1 MRLDHVDTPASGA
14 IAYSLTYP
22 DPKGSTMLKPRTT
35 TPLLVGLFLASVIA
49 ANWMIANVGTPTPNG
64 PHVLPVGFGLSAPSA
79 VYVVGITLVLRDVLQ
94 RRIGWLP
101 TGGII
106 LLGAGMTFLF
116 APALAFASA
125 VAFLVSELVDFAL
138 FSALQ
143 RHGMIL
149 AVAASNAV
157 SIVVDSVVFLS
168 IAFSSLAF
176 MEGQVVGK
184 AWATLVALGVL
195 LALQARRNSV
205 ARRERDTVTA

>member
-1 MRLDHVDTPASGA
+1 MHKHIKAA
-14 IAYSLTYP
+14 
-22 DPKGSTMLKPRTT
+22 TMTT
-35 TPLLVGLFLASVIA
+35 ILVGLFLASVVA

-94 RRIGWLP
+94 RRVGWAP
-101 TGGII
+101 TAALI
-106 LLGAGMTFLF
+106 LVGAGLTFLF

-125 VAFLVSELVDFAL
+125 VAFLVSELVDFAV

-143 RHGMIL
+143 SRGLIL

-176 MEGQVVGK
+176 IEGQIVGK
-184 AWATLVALGVL
+184 AWATLAALLVL
-195 LALQARRNSV
+195 IVLRARRNADV
-205 ARRERDTVTA
+205 RRDRATVSA